1 MKQITRKIGIFALAI
16 VLITS
21 LFAACALTSR
31 TNVSADLENLAT
43 NAENWQG
50 SSMTTYGEE
59 GFKFA
64 PTTDDGYAVVTIAAS
79 KTKIS
84 ANSTVTVKYKA
95 TANLANIMM
104 QFKDTRDTVPTGV
117 GYSDGG
123 AGYRLLVHMRGTAS
137 FDPNYAVNYYLND
150 GNWFADYANG
160 NFLLVNEAENKNSS
174 FDEQEHTITIKTED
188 LDNGIKFS
196 VFFSAISGKVE
207 NQVIENE
214 ALKGDYYLAFGC
226 RGYNAGSYFQVTS
239 VTVENN
245 EPEVPEEKDF
255 SGNIAVKSNQWQLN
269 DGKATISDNGI
280 AIATEEK
287 YESNVSVALKN
298 KIETNAEIKIKFK
311 ATASLANFLVQ
322 FADTRSS
329 VPAGIGYVQGGN
341 GHRIILDLRRDA
353 GYSPH
358 YGVIHY
364 QNEGHTYPDG
374 FVYAMNDGNN
384 KNEFFDG
391 EEHVIYIKTTEAEN
405 GVKVSI
411 KVDDSQFVSEKVL
424 EDEGL
429 AGDYYL
435 AIGCLSLEEASNLT
449 ITSVEINEIGE
460 IPPVVLP
467 DIDTEENLLTDAYGW
482 VPNKDGVTFD
492 ENGLTVPAGNQIG
505 TSYKN
510 RITANSTLDMYF
522 QGVGAK
528 NNSCIYLIFKDN
540 SDLREGQSSVQ
551 YGAKHGSRRIAIE
564 ITGEAMFFW
573 DYTMT
578 DDVNTWAQ
586 GAKQIGSV
594 STWYLD
600 GNLHRL
606 NVVTEDTDNGIKF
619 VVSMDNS
626 PIFSKEI
633 ENAPELKGDYDL
645 TIKVGADS
653 ENEIKVPVLTATGA
667 AAIHK
672 VPFVRPEYD
681 KDKYNLATDY
691 YSWVMGGG
699 VSIGKVEMDDNGMT
713 FSNTANC
720 HAAAAALK
728 TTRVKDYKV
737 SMLFNSSLNPPTAE
751 ESGDSWRYSYIELVC
766 KTEMSNCTTAIACP
780 YGGGVCYYS
789 FRMGWESQRN
799 NPGNTCFGIFKHR
812 GYSTGT
818 PLGFTMNRTDINI
831 TDGKDHWL
839 EMTVRDVKN
848 AEGVGGVNII
858 ISLDGDIFFDY
869 VDYDKVVTE
878 EVDVAG
884 EKISVDY
891 NWKASGMNGWIG
903 VASYSDY
910 LETIPA
916 ADKHNSFLLK
926 EYYVTMYDDDNPDG
940 VMLERAKVE
949 TPDPTPG
956 DFGDPDEGR
965 DPENNQAGGIDLDFG
980 EETKN
985 GCNSSV
991 SAGSLLVIIPIIVAF
1006 AIAIIAKKR
1015 RNQQ

>member
-16 VLITS
+16 VLIMS
-21 LFAACALTSR
+21 LFAAYALTSR
-31 TNVSADLENLAT
+31 TTASADLENLAT

-64 PTTDDGYAVVTIAAS
+64 PTTDEGYAVVTIAAS

-188 LDNGIKFS
+188 VDNGIKFS
-196 VFFSAISGKVE
+196 VLFSAISGKVE

-287 YESNVSVALKN
+287 YESNISVALKN
-298 KIETNAEIKIKFK
+298 KIEANAEIKIKFK

-364 QNEGHTYPDG
+364 QNEWHTYPDG

-411 KVDDSQFVSEKVL
+411 KVDDSQFVSERVL

-435 AIGCLSLEEASNLT
+435 AIGCLSLEEASSLT

-619 VVSMDNS
+619 VISMDNA
-626 PIFSKEI
+626 PIFDKDI
-633 ENAPELKGDYDL
+633 EDAPELKGDYDL

-681 KDKYNLATDY
+681 KEKYNLATDY
-691 YSWVMGGG
+691 YSWILGGS
-699 VSIGKVEMDDNGMT
+699 VSMGKVDMSEDGMK
-713 FSNTANC
+713 FYNTANA
-720 HAAAAALK
+720 HSAPAALK

-737 SMLFNSSLNPPTAE
+737 SMLFNSSLKAPTAE
-751 ESGDSWRYSYIELVC
+751 ESNNSWRYSYVELVC
-766 KTEMSNCTTAIACP
+766 KTEMEACTSAVACP

-789 FRMGWESQRN
+789 FRMGWESQRAAE
-799 NPGNTCFGIFKHR
+799 GTTCFGIYKSR
-812 GYSTGT
+812 GYSGGT
-818 PLGFTMNRTDINI
+818 PIGFATNRTDINVN
-831 TDGKDHWL
+831 DGLDHYL
-839 EMTVRDVKN
+839 EMTVKDVKN
-848 AEGVGGVNII
+848 ADGVGGVNII
-858 ISLDGDIFFDY
+858 VYLDGDLIFDY
-869 VDYDKVVTE
+869 VDYDKKVTE
-878 EVDVAG
+878 TVTVGG
-884 EKISVDY
+884 EEISVDFD
-891 NWKASGMNGWIG
+891 WKASGMNGWIG
-903 VASYSDY
+903 LATYSDY
-910 LETIPA
+910 SDKLSME
-916 ADKHNSFLLK
+916 DKHDSFLVK
-926 EYYVTMYDDDNPDG
+926 EYYVTKYDKDNPDG

-949 TPDPTPG
+949 EPDFTPKDYEDP
-956 DFGDPDEGR
+956 EVGR
-965 DPENNQAGGIDLDFG
+965 DPENNQTGGMDIDTG
-980 EETKN
+980 NAAETS
-985 GCNSSV
+985 GCSSGV
-991 SAGSLLVIIPIIVAF
+991 SASSLVMAMPVLLAL

-1015 RNQQ
+1015 RKE